1 MEIAPENRN
10 FMSLQLQLADILDFS
25 VSRISDMLP
34 SEWAE
39 KNMRITSGQF
49 KGRLSYDRTPY
60 FRDVVNFFSPYS
72 NFTEGAL
79 MGGSQ
84 LGKSQTVIYPAI
96 CYTIAERPCN
106 IGFLTG
112 HADLSMES
120 MDLLDTAI
128 DNAGLRA
135 FIQKQTL
142 KSRNTQTGDTRS
154 IKEYSG
160 GKLNAGSATNHK
172 LLRQRD
178 WEKVLADDI
187 EAAKMASKESGDTVE
202 LIRERTASFGV
213 KKRVLWSSTPELKGK
228 SIIEDL
234 FLTGNQQR
242 WDIPCPRCHTHI
254 PLFWEV
260 DIPGSPE
267 KAGMWWDYDKHT
279 GNLDPKTVGY
289 VCQKCGQWF
298 SDKNKYQF
306 LIDGYWDAKAE
317 ATDPNMVSW
326 HLSALYAAVGM
337 DDWTSLVR
345 RWIRIHPK
353 GQPVKE
359 AKKKT
364 FVNLKLGES
373 YEPAASITSALKI
386 RQNRSNYMPW
396 EVPEKLSMSHGN
408 GRIVL
413 LTMAADM
420 NGKKDDARLDW
431 EIVAWP
437 EQGGNYSVAHGSI
450 GTFIPKEES
459 LPVKKDRARWTYDF
473 DKENNVWVELDK
485 IRNRVFMTDTGR
497 KMQIMFTGL
506 DCGFFSASHAYP
518 YVDKTPNVIGLKG
531 KWEEDYLK
539 FNADIKYF
547 YEAKERGNLYLVT
560 VGKIKD
566 DVWYNMQLDWTDRDV
581 VQPYGFMNFPHSAD
595 GMYEDPNYFSHF
607 ESEHCVVVSNKD
619 GTDSSYRWEK
629 KRSNVMNHM
638 WDCRVYNHAVK
649 EIIIHMF
656 AKEWKRPKLT
666 WRELASSIAIEI
678 EKTMAKV

>member
-1 MEIAPENRN
+1 
-10 FMSLQLQLADILDFS
+10 MSLQLQLADILDFS
-25 VSRISDMLP
+25 VNMISDMLP

-39 KNMRITSGQF
+39 QRMRITT
-49 KGRLSYDRTPY
+49 GRFQGPLGYNRTPY
-60 FRDVVNFFSPYS
+60 FKDIADFFSNYNPY
-72 NFTEGAL
+72 NEGAL
-79 MGGSQ
+79 MGGAQ
-84 LGKSQTVIYPAI
+84 LGKSKTVIEAAI
-96 CYTIAERPCN
+96 AWLISERPCN

-120 MDLLDTAI
+120 MDLLDSAI
-128 DNAGLRA
+128 DNSGLRSL
-135 FIQKQTL
+135 IRKQSL
-142 KSRNTQTGDTRS
+142 KTRVSQTGDTRKL
-154 IKEYSG
+154 KEYPG
-160 GKLNAGSATNHK
+160 GKLIAGSATNHK

-178 WEKVLADDI
+178 WEKVIADDI
-187 EAAKMASKESGDTVE
+187 EAAKGASKESGSTVS
-202 LIRERTASFGV
+202 LIRKRTASFGD
-213 KKRVLWSSTPELKGK
+213 KKKILWVSTPELKHT
-228 SIIEDL
+228 SIIEPL
-234 FLTGNQQR
+234 FLSGNQQR
-242 WDIPCPRCHTHI
+242 WDIPCQRCHRHI
-254 PLFWEV
+254 PLYWEAS
-260 DIPGSPE
+260 IPDCDD
-267 KAGMWWDYDKHT
+267 KAGIHWDYDRHT
-279 GNLDPKTVGY
+279 GKLDPKTVGY
-289 VCQKCGQWF
+289 VCQLCGQF
-298 SDKNKYQF
+298 FNDKNKYQF
-306 LIDGYWDAKAE
+306 LLDGHWDAKAE
-317 ATDPNMVSW
+317 PTNPKMVSW
-326 HLSALYAAVGM
+326 HISGLYAAAGM
-337 DDWTSLVR
+337 DSWTDHVR
-345 RWIRIHPK
+345 AYLECHPK
-353 GQPVKE
+353 DQPVKQE
-359 AKKKT
+359 EYKT
-364 FVNLKLGES
+364 FVNLTLGES
-373 YEPAASITSALKI
+373 FEAAAAETSALKI
-386 RQNRSNYMPW
+386 RQNRSNYLPW
-396 EVPEKLSMSHGN
+396 EVPEKLSLSHGN

-437 EQGGNYSVAHGSI
+437 QQGGNYSVAHGSI

-506 DCGFFSASHAYP
+506 DCGFFSAGHAYP
-518 YVDKTPNVIGLKG
+518 YVDKNAYVIGLKG

-539 FNADIKYF
+539 YNADIKYF
-547 YEAKERGNLYLVT
+547 YEAKERANLYLVT

-566 DVWYNMQLDWTDRDV
+566 EVWRNMQLDWTDRDV

-638 WDCRVYNHAVK
+638 WDCRIYNHAVK
-649 EIIIHMF
+649 EIFIHLV
-656 AKEWKRPKLT
+656 AKERKLPKLT